1 MLGSAVVSTFRCVLK
16 VCFTRKTIKLTLF
29 LVFFNG
35 FDVLVFKK
43 KQKKNY
49 FDAFLSAKYF

>member
-43 KQKKNY
+43 NKKKTILMH
-49 FDAFLSAKYF
+49 F

>member
-16 VCFTRKTIKLTLF
+16 VCFTGKTIKLTLF

-35 FDVLVFKK
+35 FDVLVSKK
-43 KQKKNY
+43 KKNY
-49 FDAFLSAKYF
+49 FDAFLSEKYF